1 MDNLPLNKDLKKQIS
16 LVYLQKIIDKIKN
29 NEMDENDFDK
39 ILKIIFENASNCNV
53 DFCDKDNKE
62 ILLIYFH

>member
-39 ILKIIFENASNCNV
+39 IFSIRSLW
-53 DFCDKDNKE
+53 
-62 ILLIYFH
+62 